1 MPKIVQIG
9 PVGWPWHSG
18 EISCSK
24 ILIFLVSGFWF
35 LAKFWRTHFWEYRRR
50 FCTERRVSAGIDF
63 LAGSHLNYQN
73 LPSNFRR
80 ISPIKKFSSVLNDP
94 ESSSEHHKSCIV
106 SRQILVGDSKY
117 AVIFGPLQPDHVTAP
132 AQCAIWPFT
141 QGKYRPGLT

>member
-1 MPKIVQIG
+1 MFKD
-9 PVGWPWHSG
+9 
-18 EISCSK
+18 
-24 ILIFLVSGFWF
+24 FNFFGFWF
-35 LAKFWRTHFWEYRRR
+35 LISCQVLENTFLGVSPSFLHRTA
-50 FCTERRVSAGIDF
+50 RVLAGIDF